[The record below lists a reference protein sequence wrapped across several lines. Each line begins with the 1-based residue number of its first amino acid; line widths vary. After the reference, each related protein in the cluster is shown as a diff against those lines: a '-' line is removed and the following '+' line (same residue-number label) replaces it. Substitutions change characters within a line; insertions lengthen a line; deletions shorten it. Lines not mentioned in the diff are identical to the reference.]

1 MEAMLVESRI
11 VVGTLELIGYND
23 VWLLVE
29 LNTIVE
35 EADSTIELELE
46 IWWSKPLF
54 IPIGWLIS
62 DYLMK

>member
-46 IWWSKPLF
+46 IW
-54 IPIGWLIS
+54 
-62 DYLMK
+62 